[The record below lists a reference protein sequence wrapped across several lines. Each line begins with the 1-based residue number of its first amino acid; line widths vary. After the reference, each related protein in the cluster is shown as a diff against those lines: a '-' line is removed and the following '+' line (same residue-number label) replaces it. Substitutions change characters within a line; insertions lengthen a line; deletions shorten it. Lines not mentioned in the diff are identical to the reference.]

1 MSDVTENTKNQ
12 LQGSLW
18 LLSENQAAFA
28 SDQVKLL
35 MAIEDCGSI
44 SAAARQT
51 GISYKTAWD
60 RIDAIN
66 NMSDQPLV
74 LCSAGGAR
82 GGGTALTAYG
92 RQIIQ
97 GFQALEQEHASY
109 LSRLRAK
116 VHSLD
121 DIAHFVRI
129 GSMQT
134 TARNQFRGRIR
145 AVTPGAVNA
154 VLRVE
159 ISEKQALSV
168 MITQDSLERLGLKVE
183 QTVVALIKASA
194 VMISTDLDLAISA
207 CNQLEG
213 DIFEIIPG
221 AVNSDLVIDLG
232 AGKTISAIVT
242 NHSVELLDLKQGKR
256 VCAFFKASSV
266 ILAID

>member
-1 MSDVTENTKNQ
+1 MSDTSNT

-28 SDQVKLL
+28 SDQVRLL
-35 MAIEDCGSI
+35 RAIGDCGSI

-60 RIDAIN
+60 RLDAIN
-66 NMSDQPLV
+66 NMSEQPLV
-74 LCSAGGAR
+74 VRSAGGAR

-92 RQIIQ
+92 QQIIQ
-97 GFQALEQEHASY
+97 GFQALEREHASY

-134 TARNQFRGRIR
+134 TARNQFRGRISQ
-145 AVTPGAVNA
+145 VTPGAVNA
-154 VLRVE
+154 VLRVA
-159 ISEKQALSV
+159 ISDTQALSV
-168 MITQDSLERLGLKVE
+168 MITQDSLERLGLE
-183 QTVVALIKASA
+183 EGQTVIALIKASA
-194 VMISTDLDLAISA
+194 VMISTDLGLATSA

-213 DIFEIIPG
+213 DIAEITPG

-232 AGKTISAIVT
+232 EGKTISAIVT
-242 NHSVELLDLKQGKR
+242 NHSVTALGLKLNGR

-266 ILAID
+266 ILALD

>member
-1 MSDVTENTKNQ
+1 MSDSGDKTHNQ

-18 LLSENQAAFA
+18 LLSDTQAAFA
-28 SDQVKLL
+28 SDQVRLL
-35 MAIEDCGSI
+35 VAIGDCGSI

-60 RIDAIN
+60 RLDAIN

-74 LCSAGGAR
+74 VRSAGGAR
-82 GGGTALTAYG
+82 GGGSRLTDYG

-97 GFQALEQEHASY
+97 GFQALEQEHAAY
-109 LSRLRAK
+109 LSRLRSK
-116 VHSLD
+116 VTSFD

-129 GSMQT
+129 GTMQT
-134 TARNQFRGRIR
+134 TARNQFRGRISQI
-145 AVTPGAVNA
+145 TPGAVNA

-159 ISEKQALSV
+159 ISDTQALSV
-168 MITQDSLERLGLKVE
+168 MITQDSLARLGLKE
-183 QTVVALIKASA
+183 GQTVIALIKASA
-194 VMISTDLDLAISA
+194 VMISPDLDLETSA

-213 DIFEIIPG
+213 DISEITPG

-232 AGKTISAIVT
+232 NSKTISAIVT
-242 NHSVELLDLKQGKR
+242 NHSVTALGLKPGGR